1 MSTTWKLA
9 NGLLLKQPS
18 NDCKVIIMKKFTSG
32 LLAFALGASV
42 FAVVP
47 DTRTETLFDENLPT
61 QTSPV
66 TTSIAFKP
74 KLGVVWGYDFDNKI
88 SGFQEI
94 VNLDMEWE
102 ILPYKDYTT
111 DSSGVEYGNPYGLVM
126 FSGGHFMLKVQDQK
140 GDLTSV
146 GGSGGGQIDP
156 YLTLNFEKIWGKVI
170 WDPFY
175 LVVAAN
181 ETNFYERHT
190 GWSFPTANN
199 FVRAN
204 WAHMGNRVQGWT
216 SPANT
221 DSFTLTTMYDRV
233 GGTTGAAG
241 LGLGA
246 IFDTTEI
253 LLQVATTSLNFDR
266 YMTNKTSYEGEGII
280 GNKDNIYD
288 FGLSLESNPIGDL
301 QVRASAFTGVNYKT
315 TPLGFSGML
324 GYRYDITNTI
334 SFVPHTAMDISF
346 RPKNGDDFGSY
357 ITENTFGFDIGWP
370 GSTGWADNP
379 LLNKETNIFAG
390 LTVDGSVVMTEFK
403 KPEMS
408 MAVSLHEDGAGGLI
422 QNLGVTLVYENRWLV
437 HPTLDA
443 QQYYGVYVD
452 YNIWNQFRPYG
463 RFIQTEGQIVD
474 NGAIVTE
481 IGLEVTI
488 IPSTVITLKYQTR
501 DLEKAVTNKDE
512 LGLFTTSCIV
522 TF

>member
-1 MSTTWKLA
+1 
-9 NGLLLKQPS
+9 
-18 NDCKVIIMKKFTSG
+18 MKKFTSS
-32 LLAFALGASV
+32 LLALALGASA
-42 FAVVP
+42 FAIVP
-47 DTRTETLFDENLPT
+47 DSRTETLFDENLPT
-61 QTSPV
+61 QTSAI

-111 DSSGVEYGNPYGLVM
+111 DTSGVEYGNPYGLVM
-126 FSGGHFMLKVQDQK
+126 FSGGHFVLKVQDQK
-140 GDLTSV
+140 GDLTSF

-175 LVVAAN
+175 LVLAAN

-204 WAHMGNRVQGWT
+204 WAHMGNRVQGWK

-221 DSFTLTTMYDRV
+221 DAWTLTTMYDRV
-233 GGTTGAAG
+233 GGSTGAAG

-246 IFDTTEI
+246 IFDTTEV
-253 LLQVATTSLNFDR
+253 LFQVATTTLNFDR
-266 YMTNKTSYEGEGII
+266 YFSNKASYEGMDGIG
-280 GNKDNIYD
+280 GNKDNKYD
-288 FGLSLESNPIGDL
+288 FGLSVESNPIGDL
-301 QVRASAFTGVNYKT
+301 QVRASAYTGVNYQT
-315 TPLGFSGML
+315 TPLGLSGML

-334 SFVPHTAMDISF
+334 SIVPHTAMDISF
-346 RPKNGDDFGSY
+346 RPKNNNDFGSY
-357 ITENTFGFDIGWP
+357 ITENTFGFDIIWP
-370 GSTGWADNP
+370 GSTGWGDNP
-379 LLNKETNIFAG
+379 LIDKESNIFSG
-390 LTVDGSVVMTEFK
+390 LTVDAGLVMKEFK
-403 KPEMS
+403 EPEMS
-408 MAVSLHEDGAGGLI
+408 MAISMHEDGAGGLVP
-422 QNLGVTLVYENRWLV
+422 NLGVTLVYENRWMI
-437 HPTLDA
+437 HPTQDS

-463 RFIQTEGQIVD
+463 RFIQTKEQVEDIT
-474 NGAIVTE
+474 AIKTE
-481 IGLEVTI
+481 LGVEVTI

-501 DLEKAVTNKDE
+501 DLKTMVKGNDE